1 MNTAANTENR
11 FNYLFGL
18 VNFIAVFAI
27 VWLLWYL
34 FMNPNAVLKL
44 YTPMYGFALL
54 VVLLSSIV
62 LMVNVAGFFPFAGTE
77 TAHNPVGRGIMLT
90 IVAILLM
97 LFIHYVVFWFFIG
110 RLGIAYFSPA
120 SIVASGG
127 TGAEPF
133 VARENSSTAIVYF
146 FTAFL
151 WIALFWNVGFGRWP

>member
-1 MNTAANTENR
+1 MDTAINAKKS

-18 VNFIAVFAI
+18 INFVVVFGI
-27 VWLLWYL
+27 VWLLWYI
-34 FMNPNAVLKL
+34 FMNPNTVMKL

-62 LMVNVAGFFPFAGTE
+62 LLANVAGFYPFAE
-77 TAHNPVGRGIMLT
+77 PAADRNRVGRGILLT
-90 IVAILLM
+90 LVAFILM
-97 LFIHYVVFWFFIG
+97 LFIHYVIFWYFIG
-110 RLGIAYFSPA
+110 KLGIAYFSPQ

-133 VARENSSTAIVYF
+133 VARENASTAIVYF

-151 WIALFWNVGFGRWP
+151 WVALF